1 MPMFDIVHETRY
13 IYSAPVR
20 ESVMELWLQPAEL
33 PKQRLVSFQIAT
45 LPRARMFRYRDWLGN
60 MVYHFDVPQP
70 HTELVIKSLATVSLD
85 DDWSQPPSTN
95 MLDWDR
101 LGLAEVREP
110 WWDFLQ
116 PSHFARTTPQLLAF
130 LEAHGLSRGPDPL
143 TGLRYL
149 NSVIADAFDYVP
161 GYTAVDSPIDVALAA
176 RKGVCQDFAHIMI
189 AVARHW
195 GIPARYVSGY
205 LVRRMDD
212 AQERSAPDASHA
224 WAECFVPS
232 IGWIGFDPTN
242 HMLAGERHIVV
253 AYGRDYADVPP
264 TRGVLQG
271 DAQTDLTVSVHVSR
285 GRLDWQ
291 QSDFLREVRPP
302 RPRPTEQP
310 RGLLLAAQQQQQQ

>member
-1 MPMFDIVHETRY
+1 MFDIVHETRY
-13 IYSAPVR
+13 SYSAPVR

-33 PKQRLVSFQIAT
+33 PKQRLVNFQIAT

-60 MVYHFDVPQP
+60 LVYHFDVPQP

-85 DDWSQPPSTN
+85 EDWAHPPSVN
-95 MLDWDR
+95 MVEWDR
-101 LGLAEVREP
+101 LSRAEIREP

-116 PSHFARTTPQLLAF
+116 PSTFAQPTALLQEF
-130 LEAHGLSRGPDPL
+130 LKAHGLTRGPDPL

-149 NSVIADAFDYVP
+149 NTVIADAFDYVP

-189 AVARHW
+189 AAARLW

-205 LVRRMDD
+205 LVRHMDD
-212 AQERSAPDASHA
+212 SHERSLPDASHA
-224 WAECFVPS
+224 WVECFVPS
-232 IGWIGFDPTN
+232 LGWIGFDPTN
-242 HMLAGERHIVV
+242 HMLAAERHIVV

-271 DAQTDLTVSVHVSR
+271 DATADLSVSVQVSR
-285 GRLDWQ
+285 GRLDWTP
-291 QSDFLREVRPP
+291 SDFLREVRPP
-302 RPRPTEQP
+302 RLRPSEKAAGT
-310 RGLLLAAQQQQQQ
+310 LMAAQQQQQQQQ